1 MKYLAVFFLLFLGLQ
16 VYADD
21 FLYILNDNCI
31 NSLYNLA
38 KKYITNPEIEIVR
51 DSYGIILRFGI
62 INPYEEYEKLSEST
76 VKKLTEIQYFLAKI
90 QNSAIIEVRTADSEQ
105 NKIKRLKNWELSAV
119 IANNAE
125 SIMLKSGTGLDYTR
139 IKSVGFGE
147 FIPEKN
153 TPYNGGKYSNRVD
166 IIILCN
172 ISGE

>member
-1 MKYLAVFFLLFLGLQ
+1 M
-16 VYADD
+16 
-21 FLYILNDNCI
+21 DN
-31 NSLYNLA
+31 S
-38 KKYITNPEIEIVR
+38 
-51 DSYGIILRFGI
+51 
-62 INPYEEYEKLSEST
+62 

-90 QNSAIIEVRTADSEQ
+90 QNSAIIEVRTANVKESKL
-105 NKIKRLKNWELSAV
+105 NRLKNWEISTV

-125 SIMLKSGTGLDYTR
+125 RIILKSNADLDYTR